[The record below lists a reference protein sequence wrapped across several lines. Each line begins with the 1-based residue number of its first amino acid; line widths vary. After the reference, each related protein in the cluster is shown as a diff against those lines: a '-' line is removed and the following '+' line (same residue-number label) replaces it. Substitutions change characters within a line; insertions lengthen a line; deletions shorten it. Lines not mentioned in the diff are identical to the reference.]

1 MKGITQQDLFIKTGI
16 QQWKISNFERGI
28 IPINNEE
35 KARIVLQ
42 DFKNIRFLVVCGA
55 FNNPSLEK
63 SLYETSKLAIG

>member
-35 KARIVLQ
+35 KARIEAVLQ
-42 DFKNIRFLVVCGA
+42 TKIDWNG
-55 FNNPSLEK
+55 S
-63 SLYETSKLAIG
+63 SKEN